1 MQYHIHASLAP
12 SKGEAPF
19 LLDIQSALLD
29 RLVTRVV
36 VPLYP
41 AQHMPF
47 TAIAQLSPEF
57 EIEGRTYRMVT
68 PNLAAMPSKW
78 LGRSVLDCRAQSHTI
93 VAALDTLI
101 SGV

>member
-1 MQYHIHASLAP
+1 
-12 SKGEAPF
+12 
-19 LLDIQSALLD
+19 
-29 RLVTRVV
+29 
-36 VPLYP
+36 
-41 AQHMPF
+41 MPF
-47 TAIAQLSPEF
+47 PAIAQLSPEF

-78 LGRSVLDCRAQSHTI
+78 LGLSVLDCRAQSHTI